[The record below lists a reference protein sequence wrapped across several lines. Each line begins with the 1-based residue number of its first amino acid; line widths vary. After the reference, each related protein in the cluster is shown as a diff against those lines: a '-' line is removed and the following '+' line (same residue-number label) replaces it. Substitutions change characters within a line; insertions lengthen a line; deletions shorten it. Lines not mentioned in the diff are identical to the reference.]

1 MAKALATRTRTVYI
15 KRAKHRSKA
24 GFTLPIAVLAGFAP
38 LGFNAIKDY
47 RDGGLQVLGK
57 GLVLRT
63 TGMNTDTG
71 KWMPEYL
78 MQGLGPIVAG
88 VFVHKLASKLG
99 INRALAGAGVPFLRV

>member
-1 MAKALATRTRTVYI
+1 MTIPVAA
-15 KRAKHRSKA
+15 
-24 GFTLPIAVLAGFAP
+24 LAGFVP
-38 LGFNAIKDY
+38 LAGNAIKDFK
-47 RDGGLQVLGK
+47 DGGVTVLGK

-88 VFVHKLASKLG
+88 VLAHKLASKLG
-99 INRALAGAGVPFLRV
+99 VNRALANAGVPLLRI